1 MFNDKCY
8 FLEGIAALQTLGV
21 LQKQMPVILYANH

>member
-8 FLEGIAALQTLGV
+8 FLEGIAALPTLRV
-21 LQKQMPVILYANH
+21 LQQQMPVILYASQ